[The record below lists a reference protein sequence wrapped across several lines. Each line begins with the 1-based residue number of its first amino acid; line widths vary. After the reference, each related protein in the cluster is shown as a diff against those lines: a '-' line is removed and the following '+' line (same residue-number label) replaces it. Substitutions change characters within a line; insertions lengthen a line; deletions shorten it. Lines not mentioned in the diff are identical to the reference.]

1 MFYVVLDYVLSM
13 QERPIA
19 HKDMNIMKKIPT
31 MIKMV
36 EGIVEYAVDKS
47 KKDTSYER
55 RGNTII
61 EKPLIM
67 MLFMYSVSFGILG
80 VEFLGCAFD
89 IELTNMEGT
98 PINGCDGEGNLSE
111 MINMDALNAR
121 TLNIV
126 NTNQT
131 TITTDPIIAAAGI
144 ALQIFLLLTGTLV
157 FNIMILFG
165 VPFIFVSG
173 LVILYLIML
182 ARTLVALLRGI

>member
-1 MFYVVLDYVLSM
+1 
-13 QERPIA
+13 
-19 HKDMNIMKKIPT
+19 
-31 MIKMV
+31 
-36 EGIVEYAVDKS
+36 
-47 KKDTSYER
+47 
-55 RGNTII
+55 
-61 EKPLIM
+61 

-80 VEFLGCAFD
+80 AQFLGCAFD

-131 TITTDPIIAAAGI
+131 TITTDPIIEAAGI

-165 VPFIFVSG
+165 VPLVFVSG

-182 ARTLVALLRGI
+182 GRTLIALLRGI

>member
-61 EKPLIM
+61 EKPLII